1 MNETEEYLRNFD
13 LGEEAKWAKKF
24 SAQAA
29 STLSLVKDF
38 KCFLEPWEDPARKSI
53 AERNTREVNFR
64 LNTKYIG
71 MCLFDEGD
79 DDGDGDPYAE
89 HRKIV
94 SVEWVNRKGHQVM
107 TVLVGSEVDAD
118 KRQGYMINTSL
129 PPLIK
134 AGYNPGWTMVDRA

>member
-1 MNETEEYLRNFD
+1 M
-13 LGEEAKWAKKF
+13 
-24 SAQAA
+24 
-29 STLSLVKDF
+29 
-38 KCFLEPWEDPARKSI
+38 
-53 AERNTREVNFR
+53 NFR